1 MATDQHQLTTGS
13 TFNRSIS
20 RRQFLQTVAGAA
32 GLAVVWSSGVSAASP
47 GLDTAGHLVANQE
60 RRSRPTDID
69 SYLAVNAD
77 GTITLMTGKVEYGQG
92 IETGFAQLAA
102 EELNVPFASVNVV
115 MGITDKTPYDI
126 GTFGS
131 LSTRSTGPIIRQA
144 AAEMH
149 QWLVQLGAKHLGVSE
164 DNVVAQNGAIMVRDN
179 PSELVTYA
187 ELAAGNKAQKE
198 LSDDTPLKDPS
209 TYTVVGQR
217 IPRVDVPAKVT
228 GQMKYGYDAQVPGM
242 AHGKIV
248 RPPATGTTL
257 KSIDFSAAEAMPGVV
272 GTFRDGDFAGVVASR
287 REPVEAAV
295 SAVKA
300 VCTENTTGYTSENIF
315 DVIQQTADKGQVLD
329 EKPGDPDTALKGV
342 AKPLSSAFNAPYVA
356 HSPIE
361 PKASLVRIQPDRVD
375 VWTSTQ
381 APFSD
386 QEAVAKTLGVPL
398 EQVVVT
404 PLMSGGAFGS
414 KTPSVTEI
422 EAARLAKAVN
432 RPVKVQWSREEEF
445 QWGRPRPAAHIE
457 IESGLDDQG
466 NVAGWKY
473 TFYTATRYLGA
484 DDPTRCGADAGA
496 DALEIYNLPNAKS
509 TWYQG
514 YAPFDPNFWRGNG
527 ASFHALSREVAMD
540 ELAEMAGM
548 DPVSFRTKLL
558 DKNPRMQAV
567 MEAAVKEAGWTPGVG
582 STGQGIGL
590 ALGFGDGTYVAEIA
604 HVEVDKTSGEILVKH
619 VDVAVDCGLVVNPES
634 VLHQVEGAVALSLS
648 PTLQE
653 AITFENGKVT
663 NATFAQSNPLTIDKA
678 PTVDLVFVEDKTQ
691 PMQGIGEPAVYEVPP
706 AVSNAVYDAIGVR
719 LREMPFTPDKVL
731 AALQSK

>member
-1 MATDQHQLTTGS
+1 
-13 TFNRSIS
+13 
-20 RRQFLQTVAGAA
+20 
-32 GLAVVWSSGVSAASP
+32 
-47 GLDTAGHLVANQE
+47 
-60 RRSRPTDID
+60 
-69 SYLAVNAD
+69 
-77 GTITLMTGKVEYGQG
+77 
-92 IETGFAQLAA
+92 
-102 EELNVPFASVNVV
+102 
-115 MGITDKTPYDI
+115 
-126 GTFGS
+126 
-131 LSTRSTGPIIRQA
+131 
-144 AAEMH
+144 
-149 QWLVQLGAKHLGVSE
+149 
-164 DNVVAQNGAIMVRDN
+164 
-179 PSELVTYA
+179 
-187 ELAAGNKAQKE
+187 
-198 LSDDTPLKDPS
+198 
-209 TYTVVGQR
+209 
-217 IPRVDVPAKVT
+217 
-228 GQMKYGYDAQVPGM
+228 
-242 AHGKIV
+242 
-248 RPPATGTTL
+248 
-257 KSIDFSAAEAMPGVV
+257 MPGVV
-272 GTFRDGDFAGVVASR
+272 GTFRDGDFAGVVAER
-287 REPVEAAV
+287 REQVEAAV

-300 VCTENTTGYTSENIF
+300 VWTENTTGYTSENIF
-315 DVIQQTADKGQVLD
+315 DVIQKTADSGKVLD
-329 EKPGDPDTALKGV
+329 DKPGNPDTALKGV

-386 QEAVAKTLGVPL
+386 QAAVAKTLGVPL

-404 PLMSGGAFGS
+404 PLMTGGAFGS
-414 KTPSVTEI
+414 KTPSTTEI
-422 EAARLAKAVN
+422 EAARLAQAVN

-457 IESGLDDQG
+457 ISTGLDDQG

-484 DDPTRCGADAGA
+484 DQPTACGADAGA
-496 DALEIYNLPNAKS
+496 DALEIYNLPNSKT

-514 YAPFDPNFWRGNG
+514 YAPFEPNFWRGNG
-527 ASFHALSREVAMD
+527 ASFHALSREVVMD

-548 DPVSFRTKLL
+548 DPVAFRTKLL
-558 DKNPRMQAV
+558 DKNPRMKAV
-567 MEAAVKEAGWTPGVG
+567 LDAAVKEAGWTPGVG

-604 HVEVDKTSGEILVKH
+604 HVAVDKTTGEIQVKH

-653 AITFENGKVT
+653 AITFNNGKVT
-663 NATFAQSNPLTIDKA
+663 NASFAQSNPLTIDKA

-731 AALQSK
+731 AALQAK